1 MSTAITAL
9 HTAVLMLLY
18 RLDAQSSQSAD
29 TSVKNTTEVFDPLAT
44 WMEHT
49 DRLAR
54 RLSGITNGQSA
65 VLVDS
70 LCRQY
75 MLDFDSEPLDTTLCR
90 LGRILESLSRCQN
103 EVLQLA
109 GVGHHLEAVNVSLKE
124 VRVLI
129 GWIDDILCVA
139 MVEKND
145 VIKMHG
151 EKGFM
156 FQGK

>member
-1 MSTAITAL
+1 
-9 HTAVLMLLY
+9 
-18 RLDAQSSQSAD
+18 
-29 TSVKNTTEVFDPLAT
+29 
-44 WMEHT
+44 MEHT

-124 VRVLI
+124 VRVLD
-129 GWIDDILCVA
+129 WLD
-139 MVEKND
+139 
-145 VIKMHG
+145 
-151 EKGFM
+151 
-156 FQGK
+156 